1 MADKFGVPKE
11 KVDSVQ
17 IASESGFDVQ
27 NPVDANH
34 ESLPHETHESLPRE
48 SALSTSPFSEPAL
61 HESPIGTEV
70 IRDEVL
76 AIVVYHDEPLEFLES
91 TLRALALQNYK
102 PREILVTVSHQDLC
116 ETVPDEIPPLLNE
129 INLLC
134 QSIQNE
140 SGIVCTLI
148 KAPGAQNFGQSVRI
162 AFSQLPACQGKTA
175 ALQDEAE
182 NQSHQRSDTQA
193 TEFSIHEVDQQ
204 STWYWLLHADSAPL
218 PDALDLMLKAGEA
231 SRLIGTIGP
240 KQVFWQPHLDGSYD
254 LLEVGINAT
263 RSARRVP
270 EIILGERDQGQLDRR
285 EDLLAVGSAG
295 MLVRA
300 NVYHAVG
307 GFNPILGP
315 FGDGLEFS
323 RRVHSA
329 GYRVVVCPA
338 ARIRH
343 AQLSMRPELTH
354 LQGQTQIPQG
364 LRQTHSAEISEK
376 SSAKSYASRRAAQI
390 INALLAVS
398 TLLFPFAVV
407 GYPIAA
413 LFRFVIRL
421 IWRDFRRAGGELQA
435 VVTAFRHFSEILAGR
450 SAIST
455 VSSKQNQVSLHNLES
470 SFADIQRAKKSRREA
485 AHEARKMAL
494 LPDPLT
500 LQARQDLARHQRNGL
515 LYSTLTALL
524 LSLAFFIS
532 YFSAGALAGGQL
544 AADTTTGT
552 QLWQAA
558 KNSWMLSGDGMPNQ
572 LDPLWLLYL
581 PILLLAQPL
590 GLTLGLAATITLYLA
605 PIVGAA
611 GAYLFAGQF
620 TRSWIIRYGTSI
632 LWILAPAFI
641 EALHDGRIGPAL
653 IHVLLPLFGWTFARA
668 LGSKPLRSKPGA
680 LGFAALILAILS
692 TGAPIL
698 LPIGICAAM
707 LSFIFTRSWSW
718 LWLPIPSAVL
728 LLPQL
733 IQIVQNNPN
742 ALLTYL
748 FANPGVPIATTTA
761 PNEVLRGFTEIPF
774 TVRHWSFIGFVA
786 LGALL
791 LIAVLALLRSTAASR
806 QVRIGWLIG
815 ICGIASA
822 VGVLYLPA
830 PEISSFG
837 EISANTPWHGTF
849 FSIAWL
855 GLFIVITAGA
865 HGLRTSLGARSF
877 GVAQLIGVFAIV
889 IFPLSL
895 AALTATSLQLQLDPD
910 TRVLSSANTAPLPA
924 IAADNIQSTSRS
936 RVLALEAAPATNT
949 VNGTNTNSV
958 PRYTAQLWRGA
969 GLQLHEYTLINNV
982 KLKQEVLA
990 DAANADLA
998 QTVANLLVAAPDA
1011 TAHLQQHGVSVV
1023 LLPPAT
1029 PALERTDTRDSE
1041 VSPTLDFA
1049 LHKARNNLAA
1059 ALQAVPGLEYVTEN
1073 ETGMFWRVIPENG
1086 LDISA
1091 RAWIA
1096 DESGKLSAIPSG
1108 KYQISTDINFA
1119 ALTETGKIELAE
1131 RASTG
1136 WHAKIDGIELTPT
1149 ESSSGWAQAWNLS
1162 SAGFSSTDLS
1172 RAAERTG
1179 SVVLQIW
1186 HENPLYRGLFVLQ
1199 LLIGVISVVA
1209 ALPLRVR
1216 KTGVI

>member
-11 KVDSVQ
+11 PDDSTQ
-17 IASESGFDVQ
+17 IASESGFDAQ
-27 NPVDANH
+27 NPVSASR
-34 ESLPHETHESLPRE
+34 ESLPREHESLPRE
-48 SALSTSPFSEPAL
+48 SALNTPSSSESAL
-61 HESPIGTEV
+61 QESPIGTHA
-70 IRDEVL
+70 IRDAVL
-76 AIVVYHDEPLEFLES
+76 AVVVYHDEPLEFLES

-116 ETVPDEIPPLLNE
+116 ETIPDEVSPLLSE

-148 KAPGAQNFGQSVRI
+148 KASGAQNFGQSVRI
-162 AFSQLPACQGKTA
+162 AFSQLPARQEKTA
-175 ALQDEAE
+175 AAQAKVQD
-182 NQSHQRSDTQA
+182 QSHPRPETGV
-193 TEFSIHEVDQQ
+193 TNFPIHKIDQQ
-204 STWYWLLHADSAPL
+204 NTWYWMLHADSAPL
-218 PDALDLMLKAGEA
+218 PDALDLMLKAGES
-231 SRLIGTIGP
+231 SRLIGAIGP
-240 KQVFWQPHLDGSYD
+240 KQVFWHPHRDGSYD

-300 NVYHAVG
+300 NVYHTVG
-307 GFNPILGP
+307 GFSPILGP

-329 GYRVVVCPA
+329 GYRVIVCPA

-343 AQLSMRPELTH
+343 AQLSLRPELTH
-354 LQGQTQIPQG
+354 LHGQTQIPQG

-376 SSAKSYASRRAAQI
+376 SSAKSYAPRRAAQI
-390 INALLAVS
+390 INALLAVP
-398 TLLFPFAVV
+398 TLLFPFAVI

-435 VVTAFRHFSEILAGR
+435 IASALRNFPEILAGR
-450 SAIST
+450 SVISA
-455 VSSKQNQVSLHNLES
+455 VSSKQNQASLHSLES

-485 AHEARKMAL
+485 AREARKMAF

-524 LSLAFFIS
+524 LSVAFFIS

-581 PILLLAQPL
+581 PILFVAQPL
-590 GLTLGLAATITLYLA
+590 GLTLGLAATVTLYLA
-605 PIVGAA
+605 PMMGAA
-611 GAYLFAGQF
+611 GAYLFAGKF
-620 TRSWIIRYGTSI
+620 TRSWMIRYGTSV

-653 IHVLLPLFGWTFARA
+653 IHALLPLFAWTFAHA
-668 LGSKPLRSKPGA
+668 LRSKPGA
-680 LGFAALILAILS
+680 IGFAALILAILS
-692 TGAPIL
+692 TGAPIF

-718 LWLPIPSAVL
+718 LWLPVPSAAL

-742 ALLTYL
+742 ALLAYL
-748 FANPGVPIATTTA
+748 FANPGVPIANTA
-761 PNEVLRGFTEIPF
+761 TPDEVLRGFTEIPF
-774 TVRHWSFIGFVA
+774 TAHHWSFIGFVA

-791 LIAVLALLRSTAASR
+791 LIAMLALLRSTAVAR

-815 ICGIASA
+815 ICGMVSA

-849 FSIAWL
+849 FSFAWL
-855 GLFIVITAGA
+855 GLFIAITAGA
-865 HGLRTSLGARSF
+865 HGLRTNLRARSF
-877 GVAQLIGVFAIV
+877 GVAQLIGVFAIA

-895 AALTATSLQLQLDPD
+895 AALTATSLQLQLDSD
-910 TRVLSSANTAPLPA
+910 TRTLSSANTAPLPA
-924 IAADNIQSTSRS
+924 IAADNIASTSRS
-936 RVLALEAAPATNT
+936 RVLALEAVPTTNA
-949 VNGTNTNSV
+949 VSGSNTNSV
-958 PRYTAQLWRGA
+958 PHYTAQLWRGA

-982 KLKQEVLA
+982 KLKQEALA
-990 DAANADLA
+990 DPANDDLA
-998 QTVANLLVAAPDA
+998 QTVANLIVATPDA
-1011 TAHLQQHGVSVV
+1011 TAKLQQHGVSVV
-1023 LLPPAT
+1023 LLPPVT
-1029 PALERTDTRDSE
+1029 PAVERTAAGNPE
-1041 VSPTLDFA
+1041 ISPRSDFTLRA
-1049 LHKARNNLAA
+1049 ARNDLAA
-1059 ALQAVPGLEYVTEN
+1059 ALQAVSGLEYVTEN

-1091 RAWIA
+1091 RAWIT

-1108 KYQISTDINFA
+1108 KYQISTDINLA
-1119 ALTETGKIELAE
+1119 TLTETGKIELAE

-1136 WHAKIDGIELTPT
+1136 WHATLDGIELTPT
-1149 ESSSGWAQAWNLS
+1149 ESSSGWAQAWDLS
-1162 SAGFSSTDLS
+1162 SADLS
-1172 RAAERTG
+1172 HADSRTG

-1186 HENPLYRGLFVLQ
+1186 YEDPLYRGLFILQ
-1199 LLIGVISVVA
+1199 LLIGIISVVA
-1209 ALPLRVR
+1209 ALPLRAR
-1216 KTGVI
+1216 KTGEI